1 MLKPFI
7 EGFMGFLK
15 HEVKQNEIHAFTFCF
30 EMRSSSLDQVSLELT
45 MKPRLIS
52 DS

>member
-1 MLKPFI
+1 MLKPLI

-15 HEVKQNEIHAFTFCF
+15 HKVKQNEIHAFTFCF
-30 EMRSSSLDQVSLELT
+30 ETGSSSLDQVSLELSK
-45 MKPRLIS
+45 KPILTS